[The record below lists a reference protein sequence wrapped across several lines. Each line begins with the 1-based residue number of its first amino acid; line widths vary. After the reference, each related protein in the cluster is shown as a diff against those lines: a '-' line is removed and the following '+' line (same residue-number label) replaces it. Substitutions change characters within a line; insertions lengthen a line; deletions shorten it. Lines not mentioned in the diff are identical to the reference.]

1 MRNERIEATN
11 DIARQLFAAEAAIDA
26 AITEMATLSAM
37 MPEAR
42 LRVKVAASLGHEAL
56 RHAGASLSSLI
67 IARESAVCAHTALDQ
82 AKTDIGLRTYGIGAG
97 YPKTLANSTTLLE
110 VVSDAA

>member
-1 MRNERIEATN
+1 MRNERIETTN
-11 DIARQLFAAEAAIDA
+11 SVANQLFAAEAAIDN
-26 AITEMATLSAM
+26 AICEVAKLSAM

-56 RHAGASLSSLI
+56 KHAGESLTSLI
-67 IARESAVCAHTALDQ
+67 EARASVVCVHTELDQ

-97 YPKTLANSTTLLE
+97 YPKKLPNSGALLE
-110 VVSDAA
+110 AVSDAA

>member
-1 MRNERIEATN
+1 MRKERIEATN
-11 DIARQLFAAEAAIDA
+11 DIAHQLFAAEAAIDA

-56 RHAGASLSSLI
+56 KHAGESLSSLI
-67 IARESAVCAHTALDQ
+67 EARERAVCAHTALDQ

-97 YPKTLANSTTLLE
+97 YPKTLGSAIPLLE
-110 VVSDAA
+110 AVSDAA